1 MAQPFGVGDVVS
13 GRYRI
18 THHVVTSADQDIVFQ
33 AVDQVLNRD
42 VSVLLASPANAKQV
56 AISARELATGD
67 RTSEVQVLD
76 LGLSADRTYLIST
89 LTHPNDLLDLVVPD
103 AAPYV
108 EPFFTDSLGQ
118 ELFGQSRVMEPET
131 YADDEE
137 YYAELQDHLSESD
150 DVPEE
155 EAEDADTRPR
165 RGRPAFLSRVSDSI
179 NRRLRTD
186 RDADRR
192 VAGDAPEAAAAGAL
206 AGTSGGAL
214 DDLEVVDS
222 RAEADTE
229 ETFTAEAA
237 APAGRTESSA
247 PASDAGTPAA
257 GITTDSAAF
266 ADDAGAGAA
275 AGTGAGADDDGR
287 AASAAGDAGAAG
299 AAAEVD
305 ALEQQARDEEVVDD
319 PPAAPTTTPP
329 ADMQSVP
336 AAAQV
341 EQDRPSFTGLIR
353 PIGREEDAR
362 DEPAAAGVSGAA
374 AAAGG
379 SAGADAEAEEPEPSE
394 ESEESEESE
403 RSGGAGRWLALAAL
417 VALVLVGAVVAFLQ
431 LRGAE
436 GPETQA
442 GADSSAEESTEG
454 AGDASPSEQSSES
467 ATESPSG
474 SSSPSETAQAEP
486 LALSGVT
493 REVPDSPGL
502 NSETDGELP
511 NLIDDDSS
519 STWTTFNYGSA
530 AFGGFASQL
539 DLVVELEESAEV
551 TAVTLTQQTDTDGG
565 SFQVLVG
572 DSASGEGA
580 TSVGSGTWNWNDTT
594 IELEEPA
601 EGQYVIIRTT
611 ELPLQTSPSNPDL
624 PYSLAVGD
632 IEVDGR

>member
-137 YYAELQDHLSESD
+137 YYAELQDHLAESD
-150 DVPEE
+150 DVPE
-155 EAEDADTRPR
+155 EAEDADTRSR

-237 APAGRTESSA
+237 APAGRAESSA
-247 PASDAGTPAA
+247 PASDAESADA
-257 GITTDSAAF
+257 GSMTASAAF
-266 ADDAGAGAA
+266 VGSAGAGAGADA
-275 AGTGAGADDDGR
+275 AADAGASADDGGR
-287 AASAAGDAGAAG
+287 AAG

-319 PPAAPTTTPP
+319 PPVAPSTTPS

-353 PIGREEDAR
+353 PVGREEDAR

-502 NSETDGELP
+502 NSETDGDLP
-511 NLIDDDSS
+511 NLIDDDPS

-539 DLVVELEESAEV
+539 DLVVELEENAEV

-565 SFQVLVG
+565 SFEVLVG

>member
-266 ADDAGAGAA
+266 ADDAGA
-275 AGTGAGADDDGR
+275 
-287 AASAAGDAGAAG
+287 
-299 AAAEVD
+299 AAEVD

-319 PPAAPTTTPP
+319 PPAAPTMTPP

-379 SAGADAEAEEPEPSE
+379 SAGADAEAEEPEP
-394 ESEESEESE
+394 SEESEESE

-511 NLIDDDSS
+511 NLIDDDPSS
-519 STWTTFNYGSA
+519 SWTTFNYGSA

-539 DLVVELEESAEV
+539 DLVVELEEDAEV
-551 TAVTLTQQTDTDGG
+551 TAVTLTQLTATDGG
-565 SFQVLVG
+565 SFEVLVG

-580 TSVGSGTWNWNDTT
+580 TSVGSGTWNWSDTT

>member
-192 VAGDAPEAAAAGAL
+192 VAGDAPETAAAGAL

-237 APAGRTESSA
+237 APAGRAESSA
-247 PASDAGTPAA
+247 PASDAESADA
-257 GITTDSAAF
+257 GSMTASAAF
-266 ADDAGAGAA
+266 VGSAGAGAGADA
-275 AGTGAGADDDGR
+275 AADAGASADDGGR
-287 AASAAGDAGAAG
+287 AAG

-319 PPAAPTTTPP
+319 PPAAPSTTPS

-353 PIGREEDAR
+353 PVGREEDAR

-379 SAGADAEAEEPEPSE
+379 SAGADAEAEEPEP
-394 ESEESEESE
+394 SEESEESE

>member
-1 MAQPFGVGDVVS
+1 MTQPFGVGDVVG

-33 AVDQVLNRD
+33 AVDQVLNRE
-42 VSVLLASPANAKQV
+42 VSVLLASTANAKQV
-56 AISARELATGD
+56 ATSARELATGD

-89 LTHPNDLLDLVVPD
+89 LTHPNELLDLVVPD
-103 AAPYV
+103 AAPFV

-137 YYAELQDHLSESD
+137 YYAELQDHLAESD
-150 DVPEE
+150 GETGEE
-155 EAEDADTRPR
+155 PEDAGTRFR

-186 RDADRR
+186 RDADRL
-192 VAGDAPEAAAAGAL
+192 VAEAPDHAGAQTSEAASAAAGAL
-206 AGTSGGAL
+206 AGSSGGAL

-222 RAEADTE
+222 RAEADTDE
-229 ETFTAEAA
+229 AFTAGTATPGGPEEES
-237 APAGRTESSA
+237 PAT
-247 PASDAGTPAA
+247 PDAGLS
-257 GITTDSAAF
+257 TDSAAF
-266 ADDAGAGAA
+266 VGDDADDG
-275 AGTGAGADDDGR
+275 
-287 AASAAGDAGAAG
+287 AAGDVS
-299 AAAEVD
+299 AAAAASSAPDAADADLD
-305 ALEQQARDEEVVDD
+305 ALERQARDEEVIDD
-319 PPAAPTTTPP
+319 PPAAPPTTPP
-329 ADMQSVP
+329 ADVQSVP

-353 PIGREEDAR
+353 PIGRDDDAR
-362 DEPAAAGVSGAA
+362 DEPAAAGFPGVA

-379 SAGADAEAEEPEPSE
+379 SAGADGDAEEPEPSE
-394 ESEESEESE
+394 DSE
-403 RSGGAGRWLALAAL
+403 RSGGAGRWVALAAL
-417 VALVLVGAVVAFLQ
+417 AALVLVGAVAAFLQ

-436 GPETQA
+436 APDSQA
-442 GADSSAEESTEG
+442 GADSSAEETTEG
-454 AGDASPSEQSSES
+454 SGDVSPSEQSSES
-467 ATESPSG
+467 AAESPSD
-474 SSSPSETAQAEP
+474 SPSPSEPAEAEP

-502 NSETDGELP
+502 NAETDGQLP
-511 NLIDDDSS
+511 NLIDDDPS

-530 AFGGFASQL
+530 EFGGFASQL

-551 TAVTLTQQTDTDGG
+551 TAVTLSQQTDTEGG
-565 SFQVLVG
+565 SFEVLVG

-580 TSVGSGTWNWNDTT
+580 TSVGTGTWNWNDTT
-594 IELEEPA
+594 VELEEPA

-611 ELPLQTSPSNPDL
+611 ALPLQTSPGNADL
-624 PYSLAVGD
+624 PYSLTVGEIAV
-632 IEVDGR
+632 EGR

>member
-33 AVDQVLNRD
+33 AVDQVLSRD

-137 YYAELQDHLSESD
+137 YYAELQDHLAESD

-155 EAEDADTRPR
+155 ETEDAGTRFR

-192 VAGDAPEAAAAGAL
+192 AAGDAPDAAAAGAL

-237 APAGRTESSA
+237 APAGRAESSA
-247 PASDAGTPAA
+247 PVSDA
-257 GITTDSAAF
+257 GITTDSTAF
-266 ADDAGAGAA
+266 VDDAGAGAA
-275 AGTGAGADDDGR
+275 AGAGASADDGGR
-287 AASAAGDAGAAG
+287 AASAA
-299 AAAEVD
+299 AEAE

-319 PPAAPTTTPP
+319 PPAAPPTTPP
-329 ADMQSVP
+329 ADVQSVP

-341 EQDRPSFTGLIR
+341 EQDRPSFTGLIT

-362 DEPAAAGVSGAA
+362 DELAAAGVSGAA

-379 SAGADAEAEEPEPSE
+379 SAGADAETEEHEP
-394 ESEESEESE
+394 SEESE

-442 GADSSAEESTEG
+442 GADSSAEEPT
-454 AGDASPSEQSSES
+454 EQSSES

-511 NLIDDDSS
+511 NLIDDDPS

-565 SFQVLVG
+565 SFEVLVG